1 MSSESSPL
9 GPFRRVLTSH
19 AESDKDGSSVV
30 VHDDTLTLRP
40 VLDGNAHMTPLFAHL
55 GCPTTTPATLST
67 TDITAAMALAP
78 EVVTPD
84 GVNAQVTDVAPNFR
98 IEMHRTNSV
107 DYNICLKG
115 SAWLITPEKGEDGQV
130 TEKRTLM
137 RAGDI
142 VIQRGTVHAWQAG
155 PEGARWC
162 TVVIAA
168 KPVEIDGKPLPEQ
181 DYK

>member
-1 MSSESSPL
+1 MSGESPL
-9 GPFRRVLTSH
+9 GPFRRIITSH
-19 AESDKDGSSVV
+19 ADGDSTGSAVA

-55 GCPTTTPATLST
+55 GCPTTTPATLSRE
-67 TDITAAMALAP
+67 DITAAMALAP
-78 EVVTPD
+78 EVVTPN
-84 GVNAQVTDVAPNFR
+84 GVNAQVTDVAPNYR

-115 SAWLITPEKGEDGQV
+115 SAYLITPEVGPDGKV
-130 TEKRTLM
+130 SEKRTLM

-162 TVVIAA
+162 TVVISA
-168 KPVEIDGKPLPEQ
+168 KPVALDGKPLPEQ
-181 DYK
+181 DFK